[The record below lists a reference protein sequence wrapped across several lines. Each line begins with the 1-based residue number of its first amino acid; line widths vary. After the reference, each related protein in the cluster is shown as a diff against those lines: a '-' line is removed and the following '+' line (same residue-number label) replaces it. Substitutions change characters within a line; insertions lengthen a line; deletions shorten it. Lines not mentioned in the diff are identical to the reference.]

1 MDQVRALVQ
10 ELRDAIAQKNADSA
24 RGLIHRLK
32 FVVGSFDS
40 VNSAQADATEV
51 QLASNRK

>member
-10 ELRDAIAQKNADSA
+10 ELRDAIAQKNAENA

-32 FVVGSFDS
+32 FMVGSFDS
-40 VNSAQADATEV
+40 VNSAKADATEV
-51 QLASNRK
+51 QLASNWK